1 MPFYPTLAF
10 FPASPPETGALWLDF
25 LQRRSLTS
33 LLHYHHDFCVLRDTV
48 IPLSCDTGIT
58 QVSVCLRPVGS
69 FRPPLL
75 SVDSEPDISRAL
87 CNDVHRLEVSP
98 KGLFTHSLS
107 TLENSGPE
115 HN

>member
-1 MPFYPTLAF
+1 M
-10 FPASPPETGALWLDF
+10 
-25 LQRRSLTS
+25 
-33 LLHYHHDFCVLRDTV
+33 
-48 IPLSCDTGIT
+48 
-58 QVSVCLRPVGS
+58 GS

-107 TLENSGPE
+107 TLENSGPDE
-115 HN
+115 AVVRAPESQGDRDSGDRHGQLSLATSRGLCVVWQPELLRAVARPHKLACALF